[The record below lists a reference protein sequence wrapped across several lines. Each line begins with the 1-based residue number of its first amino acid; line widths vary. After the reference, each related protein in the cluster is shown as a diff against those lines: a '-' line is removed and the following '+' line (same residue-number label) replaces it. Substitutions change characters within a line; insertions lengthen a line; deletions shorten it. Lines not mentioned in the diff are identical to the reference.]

1 LLDAAAN
8 LKIIGRAGVTVD
20 NIDLEAACSRGIVV
34 CNAPT
39 SNIISTAEHTLG
51 LILAAAR
58 FIPQADKEVRDGG
71 WDRHRFLGTEL
82 YGKTLAIFGLGRVG
96 SAVAERA
103 RSFGMNLVGYDPY
116 CNPEKA
122 SQLGV
127 TLYDSKDDV
136 LSLADI
142 ITVHLPLTNE
152 TYGMF
157 GAREFALMKD
167 GVIVVNTARGGIYD
181 VKALADF
188 AAAGKVAGA
197 AIDVFEEEPIVDE
210 VLKDLPN
217 VILTPHISAVT
228 KEAQILAG
236 TQIAEYVWAGLEGS
250 IVPTALKVSSLPPEL
265 LNEVYPYV
273 PACKMAGR
281 ILVEL
286 NGGIPKTL
294 DVTLE
299 GKLSDSDPSV
309 LINGIVE
316 GIITYKTV
324 GEANLEDGTDM
335 AARHGI
341 EISSNAKEF
350 AEEYSSAL
358 SIKGD
363 SVELATTLYG
373 KDQLPRIISILGY
386 KIDIAPA
393 KQSLVIEYSDGPGR
407 IGAIGTLLGDAGI
420 NITTLQIAT
429 HPEDNSALVYINV
442 EGDIQDA
449 VIEEI
454 RETIEPK
461 NIWRITL

>member
-1 LLDAAAN
+1 
-8 LKIIGRAGVTVD
+8 
-20 NIDLEAACSRGIVV
+20 
-34 CNAPT
+34 
-39 SNIISTAEHTLG
+39 
-51 LILAAAR
+51 
-58 FIPQADKEVRDGG
+58 
-71 WDRHRFLGTEL
+71 
-82 YGKTLAIFGLGRVG
+82 
-96 SAVAERA
+96 
-103 RSFGMNLVGYDPY
+103 
-116 CNPEKA
+116 
-122 SQLGV
+122 
-127 TLYDSKDDV
+127 
-136 LSLADI
+136 
-142 ITVHLPLTNE
+142 
-152 TYGMF
+152 
-157 GAREFALMKD
+157 
-167 GVIVVNTARGGIYD
+167 
-181 VKALADF
+181 
-188 AAAGKVAGA
+188 
-197 AIDVFEEEPIVDE
+197 
-210 VLKDLPN
+210 
-217 VILTPHISAVT
+217 
-228 KEAQILAG
+228 
-236 TQIAEYVWAGLEGS
+236 
-250 IVPTALKVSSLPPEL
+250 
-265 LNEVYPYV
+265 
-273 PACKMAGR
+273 
-281 ILVEL
+281 
-286 NGGIPKTL
+286 
-294 DVTLE
+294 
-299 GKLSDSDPSV
+299 
-309 LINGIVE
+309 
-316 GIITYKTV
+316 V